1 MFFIFAALALQLAS
15 SAEYKREAQ
24 SVAANGQV
32 EPHHSYVRRE
42 SREKESLM
50 HQEPEPVNTVV
61 QRATEAVST
70 LTVKAGEDKTVG
82 VWKDEEK
89 EASLAMSLAL
99 LASIGFVL
107 AVFCMVSSSNSHL
120 KVSTWRVLVSSIS
133 LFSVVLIFMAAKKLW
148 KVVVG
153 TTESDEAKVV
163 SDFFSFFRFLAL
175 LFAIPQLLKSRM
187 DNENLKHCA
196 QIAGVHLIGF
206 AGADAFTDVLKQD
219 AFNSSPY
226 YYLCGVVGTA
236 ACLGVL
242 TWGTTKLRRR
252 SGESA
257 SGAEAAAPAAPA
269 APAEAPAAAAEAEET
284 PLVSDAPASPWMQLV
299 EKMEIQAT
307 GFVVGFL
314 ISMWVRFAVTGA
326 VPGARYGRKV
336 TGDDVPSAWMLL
348 ALAPVF
354 LHMLTR
360 MSCGSP
366 HARSYLY
373 GYAMFTAACAV
384 GMEWAVIPHVNG
396 REGQAV
402 LKRAMRT
409 VSESLWMALAW
420 LVFYGSQWVLWHM
433 TADESGTHHT
443 AKLTASNGLA
453 LVGSAMVFVPM
464 IAGQMMNSMR
474 WMVWETFVSMAA
486 LILAFSWE
494 TAVYM
499 AVQGSAE
506 SIEGDSEKKLVGM
519 LNILSILAIILPGWY
534 LYMLPLAREEPKA
547 EGAEG
552 EKAEAT
558 KDTKDTKDTK
568 VPEASE
574 AS

>member
-284 PLVSDAPASPWMQLV
+284 PLVSDAPASPWMELV

-336 TGDDVPSAWMLL
+336 TGDDV
-348 ALAPVF
+348 
-354 LHMLTR
+354 
-360 MSCGSP
+360 
-366 HARSYLY
+366 SYLY

-547 EGAEG
+547 EEKEGAEG